1 MTAAGFRMYH
11 VIYERIRIL
20 NTTIKKQ
27 NRILL
32 TALIVLLASAG
43 ILIGVTG
50 GANRKAKNELPP
62 AETETLPEK
71 SETAAPE
78 ERRKQT
84 VIRGTEKEESESAE
98 SAEKKKADADTGAD
112 SAELHEADEAAAAM
126 QKAEDVLPQFSV
138 PVDNFVIKGY
148 SADLPVFSYTMNDYR
163 IHSGIDIA
171 CSEGTPVL
179 AAADGQVCEV
189 FYDPMMGVT
198 VGIQHAGGAVTRCRG
213 LSEDTMNLVKTG
225 EEVKRGQVIGASGET
240 ALIESAEEA
249 HVHFELTINGEHADP
264 GEYMKLTYLED
275 VYEG

>member
-1 MTAAGFRMYH
+1 MYH

-62 AETETLPEK
+62 AETEILPEK

-78 ERRKQT
+78 ERRKQNVT
-84 VIRGTEKEESESAE
+84 RGTEKEEAESAE
-98 SAEKKKADADTGAD
+98 SAGKKEADADADTGAD
-112 SAELHEADEAAAAM
+112 SAELQEADEAAAAM

>member
-1 MTAAGFRMYH
+1 M
-11 VIYERIRIL
+11 

-50 GANRKAKNELPP
+50 GANRKAKDDLPP
-62 AETETLPEK
+62 AETGTLTEK

-78 ERRKQT
+78 EHRKQN
-84 VIRGTEKEESESAE
+84 VIRETETKKEESAK
-98 SAEKKKADADTGAD
+98 SAEKKDSDADAGTD
-112 SAELHEADEAAAAM
+112 SAELHDADEAAAAM
-126 QKAEDVLPQFSV
+126 QKPEDTLPQFSV
-138 PVDNFVIKGY
+138 PVDNLVIKGY

-163 IHSGIDIA
+163 VHSGIDIA

-198 VGIQHAGGAVTRCRG
+198 VGIRHAGGAVTRCRG

-225 EEVKRGQVIGASGET
+225 EEVRRGQVIGSSGET